1 MKRKELLRNYYDR
14 IEEIQRDVD
23 EYVEIFNNMRPH
35 QRLGIQTPSEVEQ
48 DFAEKNKRVF
58 WTFQQ
63 KVSKIPLQ
71 YQSLDFYSTGEFTG
85 RGSETHRHKR
95 KEEILCCLE
104 NGALSSNLPQKRK
117 SRPAVRSAENRKNGR
132 DSEI

>member
-71 YQSLDFYSTGEFTG
+71 YQMVGIARFELATFCPPD
-85 RGSETHRHKR
+85 KR
-95 KEEILCCLE
+95 A
-104 NGALSSNLPQKRK
+104 NQAALYP
-117 SRPAVRSAENRKNGR
+117 E
-132 DSEI
+132 